1 MGTKVDEIKSNVF
14 KVSSRIN
21 STWGGSLV
29 DMVRSTR
36 ILEIIEEDNLLS
48 NAGTCGNYLQE
59 RLVEISKKNEKVGNV
74 RGLGLITAFDL
85 PSKDMRD
92 RFITKGMEENIMF
105 LGCGEKTIRFR
116 PALIIEKNHIDIG
129 IEVIEKII
137 PSL

>member
-1 MGTKVDEIKSNVF
+1 
-14 KVSSRIN
+14 
-21 STWGGSLV
+21 
-29 DMVRSTR
+29 
-36 ILEIIEEDNLLS
+36 
-48 NAGTCGNYLQE
+48 
-59 RLVEISKKNEKVGNV
+59 
-74 RGLGLITAFDL
+74 
-85 PSKDMRD
+85 MRD

>member
-1 MGTKVDEIKSNVF
+1 
-14 KVSSRIN
+14 
-21 STWGGSLV
+21 
-29 DMVRSTR
+29 MVRSTR